1 MAFEISD
8 IDSELSLEQMSGDED
23 SNVDKRTK
31 RQQKLES
38 LYLLTADMVERGCEE
53 RERQKGL

>member
-38 LYLLTADMVERGCEE
+38 LYQLTADMVERGCEE
-53 RERQKGL
+53 PRAAKGL

>member
-1 MAFEISD
+1 
-8 IDSELSLEQMSGDED
+8 MSGDED

-38 LYLLTADMVERGCEE
+38 LYQLTADMVERGCEE
-53 RERQKGL
+53 RERQKDFDSSCFPLPAA